1 MLAAGYPAVRFT
13 EAIENYTHEHQDVR
27 TENGIQYGD
36 RLKFIDFP
44 YLAKVTALNA
54 VTMAALAM
62 APMPPACAPRSGA
75 GAWAPAARASSA
87 EFTIGTMTP
96 TASSKLASRNAV
108 ASSSS
113 AAPASSWRA
122 AADAGGR
129 AAAPARHPAAPA
141 PKPVPAPMP
150 VPVPVPQ
157 QFTLKSDALFD
168 FDKSVLTPADTAKL
182 DDLASKISA
191 MNLEV
196 VIAIG
201 HTDPLGSS
209 AYNQKLSVR
218 RADSVKSLLVS
229 KGVDANRIYTE
240 GKGESQQVKACP
252 KNLSRPAMIK
262 CLAPNRRVEIEVVG
276 TQSN

>member
-1 MLAAGYPAVRFT
+1 MTKKIWMLIAVAAGLALSATSFD
-13 EAIENYTHEHQDVR
+13 AAAQSD
-27 TENGIQYGD
+27 NGYW
-36 RLKFIDFP
+36 
-44 YLAKVTALNA
+44 TSS
-54 VTMAALAM
+54 AAGGIVWKDSAGLCWRSGYWTPAM
-62 APMPPACAPRSGA
+62 ATAECDPELVKKPEAKPMA
-75 GAWAPAARASSA
+75 APAAAP
-87 EFTIGTMTP
+87 TP
-96 TASSKLASRNAV
+96 
-108 ASSSS
+108 
-113 AAPASSWRA
+113 APAP
-122 AADAGGR
+122 
-129 AAAPARHPAAPA
+129 APMAAPA
-141 PKPVPAPMP
+141 PAPAPAPMP
-150 VPVPVPQ
+150 APAPVPQ
-157 QFTLKSDALFD
+157 KVTLKSDVLFN
-168 FDKSVLTPADTAKL
+168 FNKSDLTPADRAKM